1 VTNGFMVEAHCHSSK
16 PQRGLFHKTEVVRHF
31 LIMLYKILQIGYFL
45 FDFKRTK
52 ILNHQ
57 FDFY

>member
-1 VTNGFMVEAHCHSSK
+1 MVEAHCHSSK
-16 PQRGLFHKTEVVRHF
+16 HQRGLFHKTEVVRHF